1 MPLNI
6 IIYVG
11 ANRLPRCNPEDTAK
25 KLRIQYQFLYTVFF
39 CSPKFWKKFF
49 DDISYINEL
58 VFNLYGRTQRMDFIS
73 HNNKIV
79 VNGTKPF
86 LEGQNTHKET
96 RTATVGIQFYQ
107 RC

>member
-1 MPLNI
+1 MQLNI
-6 IIYVG
+6 ITHVG
-11 ANRLPRCNPEDTAK
+11 TNRLPRCNPEDTAK
-25 KLRIQYQFLYTVFF
+25 KMRIQYQFLYTVFF

-58 VFNLYGRTQRMDFIS
+58 VFNLYGRSQRMDFIS
-73 HNNKIV
+73 HNSFV

-86 LEGQNTHKET
+86 LEGQNTHIET
-96 RTATVGIQFYQ
+96 RTAKVGIRFYQ